1 MPSFLSCSALSMSSG
16 DGNVSGNVTISF
28 WKQQLDK
35 KLWGNVCLKSSLLH
49 IMQNQKHDRLICI
62 KCGYFE
68 ERVEEYLSQWLR
80 GGEMAVTGADL
91 ESGLETLYGN
101 LNRELCIHTFNFVQL
116 CICKKN
122 KTITLYIN
130 FILQC

>member
-1 MPSFLSCSALSMSSG
+1 M
-16 DGNVSGNVTISF
+16 
-28 WKQQLDK
+28 
-35 KLWGNVCLKSSLLH
+35 
-49 IMQNQKHDRLICI
+49 

-101 LNRELCIHTFNFVQL
+101 LNRELCIHIFNFVQL
-116 CICKKN
+116 CIC
-122 KTITLYIN
+122 
-130 FILQC
+130 